1 MHIDFN
7 NHEQLQSLM
16 NRADEF
22 PTMLIGEN
30 DSGEFVT
37 TSICTDCI
45 VCETLQK
52 NGWTRKNIY
61 HRDGTIEETYS
72 K

>member
-1 MHIDFN
+1 MRIDFN
-7 NHEQLQSLM
+7 DFEQLQSLM

-22 PTMLIGEN
+22 PTMLMGEN
-30 DSGEFVT
+30 DSGEFMT
-37 TSICTDCI
+37 TSICDDCI

-61 HRDGTIEETYS
+61 RREGTTEEIYS